1 MVVQGPCPQ
10 IHLNNMVCTKPH
22 MGYRTFYMPLSSLT
36 SATSEEFEGCGSN
49 EAEDIYAIAFKS
61 EQEDNDLKICIDYIE
76 LY

>member
-1 MVVQGPCPQ
+1 
-10 IHLNNMVCTKPH
+10 MVCTKPH
-22 MGYRTFYMPLSSLT
+22 LGYRTFYAPLSSLT

-61 EQEDNDLKICIDYIE
+61 EQDVKDLRICIDSIE